1 MKAKESNTR
10 KSIVKSPTAR
20 FLAGI
25 VSTVFTCIV
34 IAMIAGTMVF
44 YHFSSDLPDYHELA
58 NYNPEVVTRLY
69 AADGKLMAE
78 YAVEKRVYV
87 PLKAIPKR
95 VSEAFVSAEDKSFYS
110 NNGIDPYGIAR
121 AAWQNFQS
129 FLGKGGHS
137 MSGGSTITQQVVK
150 NFLLTPE
157 KKLTRKIK
165 EAILAF
171 RITQVY
177 SKDRILEL
185 YLNEIYLGKGSYGVA
200 AAALNYFNKSL
211 DELNIEEAAFLA
223 AMPQAPAKIDP
234 QFHYERAKDR
244 RDYVI
249 NRMMEDGYIT
259 PDEAKAAIAQP
270 ITLRARDKTETARA
284 DFFSEEVRREIAAKY
299 GDDALYKGGL
309 FVKTTLEPRLQEYAD
324 EGLRYALT
332 QYDRRHGWRGPITHM
347 AHFKDWQKQLDAIEV
362 AKKVPLFDGERLAL
376 VADVAHGKV
385 TIYFSNNTKGTLDKE
400 SLKWAS
406 AKPLTIGDV
415 LIVGPTEQKDVY
427 NLHQIPAVNGAL
439 IVMDPHTGRVLAM
452 CGGYSYGGTEFN
464 RATQAHRQPGSA
476 FKPFVY
482 LSAME
487 NGFTP
492 ASIIVDEPV
501 ELSQGNGMPMWHPAN
516 YHGDYLGPATL
527 RIAVEK
533 SRNAMT
539 VRLAELLGIDKI
551 VEIGKRFGIY
561 DNPPAQYSMVLGA
574 QETTLIR
581 LANAYAMLDNGGKK
595 VSPSLI
601 ERIDDRNGKTIFR
614 RDTRP
619 CTECEITSEAGA
631 TPSTQPPVLPD
642 NRMQIADNRAVY
654 QIVSILQGVVEHG
667 TGYAAHRL
675 GKILAGKTGTT
686 NESKDTWFIGFSPDL
701 VAGIYVG
708 YDQPQS
714 LGRRETGAS
723 VALPGF
729 IEFMKN
735 ALKDTPSTPFR
746 VPPGINFI
754 KVDAKTGLP
763 PTPGDTNRIVLEAFK
778 EGELPGMGSEEVSKT
793 PTGNMPVPQYNFP
806 AEDVPPPN
814 ASWQPAP
821 QRAPESP
828 GSAPP
833 GYLPPSRYNQ
843 GGDNE
848 GTGGLY

>member
-1 MKAKESNTR
+1 MKQN
-10 KSIVKSPTAR
+10 
-20 FLAGI
+20 LAIRIILGLA
-25 VSTVFTCIV
+25 STMFTLLV
-34 IAMIAGTMVF
+34 LMMLGAVALFM
-44 YHFSSDLPDYHELA
+44 YFSSDLPDYRELA
-58 NYNPEVVTRLY
+58 NYNPEIVTRLY

-78 YAVEKRVYV
+78 YALEKRVYV
-87 PLKAIPKR
+87 PLKSIPKR
-95 VSEAFVSAEDKSFYS
+95 VSEAFVSAEDKNFYS
-110 NNGIDPYGIAR
+110 NNGIDLYGIAR
-121 AAWQNFQS
+121 AARQNFQV
-129 FLGKGGHS
+129 LMGKSGSHS
-137 MSGGSTITQQVVK
+137 IAGGSTITQQVVK

-157 KKLTRKIK
+157 KSITRKAK

-177 SKDRILEL
+177 TKDRILEL

-200 AAALNYFNKSL
+200 AAALNYFNKPL
-211 DELNIEEAAFLA
+211 DQLTIEETAFLA
-223 AMPQAPAKIDP
+223 AMPQAPGRSDP
-234 QFHYERAKDR
+234 LLHYDRAKDR

-259 PDEAKAAIAQP
+259 ADEARTAIAQP
-270 ITLRARDKTETARA
+270 ITLRARDKTETANA

-309 FVKTTLEPRLQEYAD
+309 FIKTTLNPQLQEYSD
-324 EGLRYALT
+324 EALRYALT
-332 QYDRRHGWRGPITHM
+332 QYDRRKGYRGPIAHM
-347 AHFKDWQKQLDAIEV
+347 EHFKTWQKDLETIETN
-362 AKKVPLFDGERLAL
+362 KKVPLFNGERLAL
-376 VADVAHGKV
+376 VADMTRSKV
-385 TIYFSNNTKGTLDKE
+385 TVYFSNNTKGTLDKE
-400 SLKWAS
+400 SLKWGAS
-406 AKPLTIGDV
+406 KGFRIGDV
-415 LIVGPTEQKDVY
+415 IIAAPTEEKDVY
-427 NLHQIPAVNGAL
+427 ALHQIPAVNGAM

-452 CGGYSYGGTEFN
+452 SGGYGYGGTEFN
-464 RATQAHRQPGSA
+464 RATQAKRQPGSS

-501 ELSQGNGMPMWHPAN
+501 EISQGTGMPVWKPVN

-539 VRLAELLGIDKI
+539 VKLAQLLGLDKI

-561 DNPPAQYSMVLGA
+561 DHPAAQFSMVLGA

-581 LANAYAMLDNGGKK
+581 LANAYCMLANGGKK
-595 VSPSLI
+595 VSPGLI

-614 RDTRP
+614 LDNRP
-619 CTECEITSEAGA
+619 CPGCRLDSE
-631 TPSTQPPVLPD
+631 TDIPSQLTPPVLPD
-642 NRMQIADNRAVY
+642 NRTQIADNRAVY

-667 TGYAAHRL
+667 TGAAAHKL

-686 NESKDTWFIGFSPDL
+686 NDSKDTWFIGFSPDL

-708 YDQPQS
+708 YDQPQT
-714 LGRRETGAS
+714 LGKRETGAS

-729 IEFMKN
+729 IKFMEK

-754 KVDAKTGLP
+754 KIDAATGLP
-763 PTPGDTNRIVLEAFK
+763 PVPGQTGGRIVLEAFK
-778 EGELPGMGSEEVSKT
+778 GDELPGTGGGEEVPKGIDNQMQQAE
-793 PTGNMPVPQYNFP
+793 PDYNFP
-806 AEDVPPPN
+806 SEDAAPPP
-814 ASWQPAP
+814 ARYQPSP
-821 QRAPESP
+821 Q
-828 GSAPP
+828 GSS
-833 GYLPPSRYNQ
+833 GDQNYLPPSRYES
-843 GGDNE
+843 GE